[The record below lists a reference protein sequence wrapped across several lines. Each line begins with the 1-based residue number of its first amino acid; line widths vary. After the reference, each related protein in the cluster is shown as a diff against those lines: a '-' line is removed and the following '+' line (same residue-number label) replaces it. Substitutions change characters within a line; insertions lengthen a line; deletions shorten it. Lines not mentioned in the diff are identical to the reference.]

1 MSRLEYQLCA
11 PPLGER
17 AKEVAPSQERA
28 SDERREA
35 VWKFGLAGFLWLT
48 FALAAKLVELNAKT
62 NASRWVERLRQAAPD
77 RVADNRAERDGDCAG
92 HVWSVLAR
100 RIWKCRGCAGSGGD
114 GACDRMPRAFALA
127 TPLAVTAAL
136 GATSRR
142 GVIINDRR
150 ILETLGR
157 VNRVVLD
164 QTGTMT
170 EGRLKLLG
178 CELGG
183 RLSFYNALR
192 VALAISGIL
201 NPTLAA
207 AAMALSSL

>member
-1 MSRLEYQLCA
+1 
-11 PPLGER
+11 
-17 AKEVAPSQERA
+17 
-28 SDERREA
+28 
-35 VWKFGLAGFLWLT
+35 
-48 FALAAKLVELNAKT
+48 
-62 NASRWVERLRQAAPD
+62 
-77 RVADNRAERDGDCAG
+77 
-92 HVWSVLAR
+92 
-100 RIWKCRGCAGSGGD
+100 
-114 GACDRMPRAFALA
+114 MPRAFALA

-170 EGRLKLLG
+170 EGRLELLG
-178 CELGG
+178 CEMGG